1 MIILRY
7 ARHPVGDSND
17 KNDKTQMLSDS
28 QVIEVK
34 PSTPKLP
41 VKPPVDD
48 KNDRSVWKGVVVG
61 ADDFA
66 PPAPVKAS
74 GGRWLVVVIL
84 AAAAIGA
91 GAYLVWPNSRTPAVI
106 ADAAATP
113 AVVPAADTMPQDAAA
128 ADAPS
133 IIEDAAATPAETPQ
147 DAAVYAPPD
156 AGIKKV
162 IKRKPPPKRMIKR
175 KHP

>member
-28 QVIEVK
+28 QVLEVK
-34 PSTPKLP
+34 PSAPKLP
-41 VKPPVDD
+41 VKPPGDD
-48 KNDRSVWKGVVVG
+48 KNDRSVWRGVVVG

-66 PPAPVKAS
+66 PPAPVKSSA
-74 GGRWLVVVIL
+74 GRWVVVAIL

-91 GAYLVWPNSRTPAVI
+91 GAYLVWPKGSTPAAI
-106 ADAAATP
+106 ADAAAMP
-113 AVVPAADTMPQDAAA
+113 AVAPPADVMPQDAAPGDA
-128 ADAPS
+128 PADAPADTTAP
-133 IIEDAAATPAETPQ
+133 EDAAVA
-147 DAAVYAPPD
+147 APPD
-156 AGIKKV
+156 AGVVQKV